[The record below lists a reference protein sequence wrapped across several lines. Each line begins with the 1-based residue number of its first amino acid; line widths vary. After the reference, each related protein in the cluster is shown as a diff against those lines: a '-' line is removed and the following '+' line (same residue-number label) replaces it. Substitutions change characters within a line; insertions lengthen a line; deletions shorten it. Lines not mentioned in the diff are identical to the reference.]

1 NEEKTIKAATEK
13 LSELGYG
20 NFKKYSTN
28 GYYAPTGIDWV
39 DEMADNTSILKG
51 VMILSGQDVFWI
63 GIRNEKDNLYIE
75 HIEKYL
81 DGADKDDAINYLN
94 TAGKDI
100 PQ

>member
-1 NEEKTIKAATEK
+1 M
-13 LSELGYG
+13 
-20 NFKKYSTN
+20 
-28 GYYAPTGIDWV
+28 V
-39 DEMADNTSILKG
+39 
-51 VMILSGQDVFWI
+51 LSGQDVFWI
-63 GIRNEKDNLYIE
+63 GIRNEKDNLCIE

>member
-1 NEEKTIKAATEK
+1 
-13 LSELGYG
+13 
-20 NFKKYSTN
+20 
-28 GYYAPTGIDWV
+28 
-39 DEMADNTSILKG
+39 MADNTSILKG

-63 GIRNEKDNLYIE
+63 GIRNEKDSLYIE

>member
-1 NEEKTIKAATEK
+1 M
-13 LSELGYG
+13 
-20 NFKKYSTN
+20 
-28 GYYAPTGIDWV
+28 V
-39 DEMADNTSILKG
+39 
-51 VMILSGQDVFWI
+51 LSGQDVFWI
-63 GIRNEKDNLYIE
+63 GIRNEKDSLYIE